1 MLVKIATLQTAEKFK
16 QTWSIEKVVVTLFRE
31 RKGVFCENLC
41 LKSVSIRLKN
51 VTVHSQ
57 NKERVLMKGLFFI
70 SRTHVPPQPVFIRS
84 LGLIL
89 MGPLST
95 HWYNLFAG
103 LKSHLDETNFQIEAA
118 LKA

>member
-1 MLVKIATLQTAEKFK
+1 ML
-16 QTWSIEKVVVTLFRE
+16 TLFRE

-89 MGPLST
+89 MGTPIS
-95 HWYNLFAG
+95 YNLFTG